1 MNLVPAKCLE
11 HNDKRKICVA
21 EENGKKYRLDNNSGV
36 TIKKVKVD
44 KCLPQKVNEK
54 RCDFL
59 IEAEELRR
67 VFFIELKGADLNKA
81 VNQIHSSILYLK
93 NEFKNYKID
102 ARIVG
107 SKDVPDIKITANY
120 RKLAK
125 EILPTKGTIK
135 RGTNNI
141 YIESI

>member
-1 MNLVPAKCLE
+1 MNLIPAKCVE

-21 EENGKKYRLDNNSGV
+21 EENGKKYQLFNKSGI

-44 KCLPQKVNEK
+44 KCLQQKANEK

-59 IEAEELRR
+59 MEAKKLKR
-67 VFFIELKGADLNKA
+67 VFFIELKGGDLNKA
-81 VNQIHSSILYLK
+81 VNQIYSSIVYLK

-120 RKLAK
+120 KKLAK
-125 EILPTKGTIK
+125 EILPKNGTIE

-141 YIESI
+141 YTESI

>member
-1 MNLVPAKCLE
+1 MNLVPEECVE
-11 HNDKRKICVA
+11 HNDRRKICVA
-21 EENGKKYRLDNNSGV
+21 EENGKKYQLNNKSGI

-44 KCLPQKVNEK
+44 KCLEQKVNEK

-59 IEAEELRR
+59 IEAKELKR

-81 VNQIHSSILYLK
+81 VTQIHSSIVYLK
-93 NEFKNYKID
+93 SEFKNYKID

-120 RKLAK
+120 RNLLKK
-125 EILPTKGTIK
+125 FYHKTEQ
-135 RGTNNI
+135 
-141 YIESI
+141 